1 MAPGAR
7 RKIRDLIWYGIGAT
21 GAIAVALWLV
31 EEVRSPFL
39 LASLGG
45 STVFLFALTESDAAQ
60 PRALFGGHLG
70 GPLVGILC
78 FHFFGDALWVSV
90 VAVVVTMTFMVV
102 TRTVHPPAGAN
113 PLFMVHYHA
122 SFTAFGKPVALGVVA
137 LFLVT
142 VFWSRLRPGR
152 AYPVKW
158 W

>member
-1 MAPGAR
+1 M
-7 RKIRDLIWYGIGAT
+7 
-21 GAIAVALWLV
+21 GAIVAIALALWLI
-31 EEVRSPFL
+31 EEENSPFL

-70 GPLVGILC
+70 GAIIGILC

-90 VAVVVTMTFMVV
+90 AAVVLTMTYMVLS
-102 TRTVHPPAGAN
+102 RTIHPPAGAN

-122 SFTAFGKPVALGVVA
+122 GFKTFWMPVALGVGA
-137 LFLVT
+137 LFFVAVL
-142 VFWSRLRPGR
+142 WSRVRPGR
-152 AYPVKW
+152 AYPLKW